1 MKKLFFVL
9 LAFLFVLP
17 LGSFV
22 GCKSPKTASFDAYRD
37 DGTQTEQP
45 ELTKE
50 PTETPTEAATEV
62 PTETPTAE
70 PTEEPTAVP
79 VDTSEASAETRA
91 LAEAAV
97 EKLIEAPFSPT
108 IGIQYMYQYNN
119 LTPYASELKQ
129 LEELDDSTLAFIE
142 IYESYIDYFEN
153 ADLALYYSSM
163 SKVAFDPEFEA
174 PEGFDYWLKTMDRSR
189 RNVEVLISLDV
200 FFDKLTDAQR
210 ERFYNALITV
220 FDCRFD
226 AQTEAY
232 GAGNETKHT
241 DFDASRR
248 EQHGMDWDY
257 VYERTGSDGN

>member
-1 MKKLFFVL
+1 MKRLISIFIAMIIL
-9 LAFLFVLP
+9 
-17 LGSFV
+17 LGSVLIFAA
-22 GCKSPKTASFDAYRD
+22 CESPKTAASDPYKYDAS
-37 DGTQTEQP
+37 QTEAP

-50 PTETPTEAATEV
+50 ATETPTEA
-62 PTETPTAE
+62 
-70 PTEEPTAVP
+70 PTEELTSAPTEETTELP
-79 VDTSEASAETRA
+79 VDTSVASEETRA

-108 IGIQYMYQYNN
+108 IGIQYMYQYHN
-119 LTPYASELKQ
+119 LTPFASELSR
-129 LEELDDSTLAFIE
+129 LERLDDSTLAFIE

-163 SKVAFDPEFEA
+163 SKVASNSEFEA
-174 PEGFDYWLKTMDRSR
+174 PEGFDNWLKKMERSR

-210 ERFYNALITV
+210 ERFYNAMITV

-232 GAGNETKHT
+232 GPGNETKHS
-241 DFDASRR
+241 DFDVSRR

-257 VYERTGSDGN
+257 VYERTSSEGD